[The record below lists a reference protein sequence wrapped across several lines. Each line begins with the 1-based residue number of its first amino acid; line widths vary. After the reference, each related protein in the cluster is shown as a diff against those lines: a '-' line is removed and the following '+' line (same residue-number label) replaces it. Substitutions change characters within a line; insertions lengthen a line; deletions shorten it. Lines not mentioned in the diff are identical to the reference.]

1 MGLDFLKTRVM
12 LERKEQKIDGKN
24 YEIIKFDNSRKQNS
38 WLYKQ
43 LTKLLNV
50 KIFEKLL
57 NIETNFVPNA
67 IEIQKFSLNMIDS
80 KFSNVLIF
88 FYTKML

>member
-1 MGLDFLKTRVM
+1 M

-38 WLYKQ
+38 WLYKR

-80 KFSNVLIF
+80 KFSNVFIF
-88 FYTKML
+88 FCTKML